1 VNDSIARPLR
11 STDEGLVRAIGVRA
25 LAANIV
31 NQIIGSGIFVLTA
44 AVAAILGPASVIA
57 YLVCA
62 LGIGLLALCFAELG
76 SRVVRSG
83 GTYAYIETAFGPFVG
98 FLAGILLWFG
108 GEVISSA
115 AISVVVV
122 DSVLSAVGIDVSGI
136 ARAVLL
142 VALLAGL
149 AAANIRGVRTGAR
162 LVEVATAA
170 KLAPLIVLVVLGV
183 FLGQRQ
189 NLAWAGIPAVQDVGR
204 AALILIFAFTGT
216 EAALTASGEVATPER
231 TIPRAILLGLTVV
244 TTLYIGVQLA
254 AQGIL
259 GASLATEQRAPL
271 AAAAGRAIGE
281 SGRQLILAGTLIS
294 AFGYLT
300 GNILASP
307 RMLFAFA
314 KDGLLPS
321 RLAAVHPR
329 FRTPHVAIATH
340 AALACAFALTGT
352 FRALAVLAVVPT
364 LLVFLG
370 CCLATLVLRRRDVRA
385 DGTPFRVPGGPV
397 VPLVTTGFIF
407 WLLAS
412 AGRAEVLVVGAILA
426 VASVLY
432 IVRGRFSHGRQ
443 PSEQL
448 S

>member
-1 VNDSIARPLR
+1 MNDSIARPLR
-11 STDEGLVRAIGVRA
+11 STEEGLVRAIGVRA

-31 NQIIGSGIFVLTA
+31 NQIIGSGIFVLPA
-44 AVAAILGPASVIA
+44 AVAGILGPASVVA

-76 SRVVRSG
+76 SRVARSG
-83 GTYAYIETAFGPFVG
+83 GTYAYVETAFGPFVG

-108 GEVISSA
+108 GEVISVA

-122 DSVLSAVGIDVSGI
+122 DSVLAAVGVDAGGL

-142 VALLAGL
+142 FALLAGL
-149 AAANIRGVRTGAR
+149 AATNIRGVRTGAR
-162 LVEVATAA
+162 LVEVVTAA
-170 KLAPLIVLVVLGV
+170 KLAPLIALVVLGV
-183 FLGQRQ
+183 ALGRRD
-189 NLAWAGIPAVQDVGR
+189 NLVWAGVPPVQDVGR
-204 AALILIFAFTGT
+204 AALLLIFAFTGT
-216 EAALTASGEVATPER
+216 EAALTASGEVATPAR

-259 GASLATEQRAPL
+259 GPSLATEQRAPL

-281 SGRQLILAGTLIS
+281 TGRQLILAGTLIS

-314 KDGLLPS
+314 TDGLLPS
-321 RLAAVHPR
+321 RFAAVHPR
-329 FRTPHVAIATH
+329 YRTPYVAIATH

-352 FRALAVLAVVPT
+352 FRALAVLSVVPT

-370 CCLATLVLRRRDVRA
+370 CCLATLVLRRRNVRA
-385 DGTPFRVPGGPV
+385 DGAPFRAPGGPV
-397 VPLVTTGFIF
+397 VPLVTTGFIL

-412 AGRAEVLVVGAILA
+412 AGRAEVLVVAAILA
-426 VASVLY
+426 VASALY
-432 IVRGRFSHGRQ
+432 FLRGRMGPARH
-443 PSEQL
+443 PTEQL
-448 S
+448 W

>member
-1 VNDSIARPLR
+1 M
-11 STDEGLVRAIGVRA
+11 
-25 LAANIV
+25 
-31 NQIIGSGIFVLTA
+31 
-44 AVAAILGPASVIA
+44 
-57 YLVCA
+57 
-62 LGIGLLALCFAELG
+62 
-76 SRVVRSG
+76 
-83 GTYAYIETAFGPFVG
+83 
-98 FLAGILLWFG
+98 
-108 GEVISSA
+108 
-115 AISVVVV
+115 
-122 DSVLSAVGIDVSGI
+122 
-136 ARAVLL
+136 
-142 VALLAGL
+142 
-149 AAANIRGVRTGAR
+149 
-162 LVEVATAA
+162 
-170 KLAPLIVLVVLGV
+170 
-183 FLGQRQ
+183 
-189 NLAWAGIPAVQDVGR
+189 
-204 AALILIFAFTGT
+204 
-216 EAALTASGEVATPER
+216 
-231 TIPRAILLGLTVV
+231 
-244 TTLYIGVQLA
+244 QLA

-352 FRALAVLAVVPT
+352 FRVLAVLAVVPT
-364 LLVFLG
+364 LFVFLG

>member
-1 VNDSIARPLR
+1 
-11 STDEGLVRAIGVRA
+11 VRA
-25 LAANIV
+25 LAANVV
-31 NQIIGSGIFVLTA
+31 NQIIASGIFVLPA
-44 AVAAILGPASVIA
+44 AVAAILGPASVVA

-76 SRVVRSG
+76 GRVVRSG

-108 GEVISSA
+108 GEVIATA

-122 DSVLSAVGIDVSGI
+122 DSVLAAVGVEVGGL

-149 AAANIRGVRTGAR
+149 AVTNIRGVRTGAR

-170 KLAPLIVLVVLGV
+170 KLLPLIVLVILGV
-183 FLGQRQ
+183 VFGEQH
-189 NLAWAGIPAVQDVGR
+189 NLAWTDVPAARDVGR
-204 AALILIFAFTGT
+204 AALLLIFAFTGT
-216 EAALTASGEVATPER
+216 EAALTASGEVVTPAR

-259 GASLATEQRAPL
+259 GPSLATEQRAPL
-271 AAAAGRAIGE
+271 AAAAGHVIGE
-281 SGRQLILAGTLIS
+281 TGRQLILAGTLIS

-314 KDGLLPS
+314 SDGLLPS
-321 RLAAVHPR
+321 RLAAVHAR
-329 FRTPHVAIATH
+329 YRTPYVAIGTH

-352 FRALAVLAVVPT
+352 FRALAVLSVVPT

-370 CCLATLVLRRRDVRA
+370 CCLATLILRRRDVRA
-385 DGTPFRVPGGPV
+385 DGTPFRAPGGPA
-397 VPLVTTGFIF
+397 VPSRNDRLIL
-407 WLLAS
+407 WLLVS

-432 IVRGRFSHGRQ
+432 LVRGRLNPGRQ
-443 PSEQL
+443 PAEQL

>member
-1 VNDSIARPLR
+1 VTRPVHG
-11 STDEGLVRAIGVRA
+11 TDEGLVRAIGVRA
-25 LAANIV
+25 LAANVV
-31 NQIIGSGIFVLTA
+31 NQIIGSGIFVLPA
-44 AVAAILGPASVIA
+44 AVAAILGPASVVA

-76 SRVVRSG
+76 GRVVRSG
-83 GTYAYIETAFGPFVG
+83 GVYAYIETAFGPFIG
-98 FLAGILLWFG
+98 FLAGILQWFG
-108 GEVISSA
+108 GEVISTA

-122 DSVLSAVGIDVSGI
+122 DSVLAAIGVDVGGV

-142 VALLAGL
+142 VALLGGL
-149 AAANIRGVRTGAR
+149 AAANIRGVRLGAR
-162 LVEVATAA
+162 LVEFATAA
-170 KLAPLIVLVVLGV
+170 KLVPLIALVILGV
-183 FLGQRQ
+183 FFGERH
-189 NLAWAGIPAVQDVGR
+189 NLAWTGVPAARDIGR
-204 AALILIFAFTGT
+204 ATLLLIFAFTGT
-216 EAALTASGEVATPER
+216 EAALTSSGEVATPSR

-259 GASLATEQRAPL
+259 GAALATEQRAPL
-271 AAAAGRAIGE
+271 AAAAGQAIGQ

-314 KDGLLPS
+314 HDGLLPS
-321 RLAAVHPR
+321 RIAAVHPR
-329 FRTPHVAIATH
+329 YRTPHVAIATH
-340 AALACAFALTGT
+340 TGLACVFALTGT

-370 CCLATLVLRRRDVRA
+370 CCLATVVLRRRDVRA

-397 VPLVTTGFIF
+397 VPLITTGFIL
-407 WLLAS
+407 WLLTS
-412 AGRAEVLVVGAILA
+412 AGRSEVLVVGAILA
-426 VASVLY
+426 VTSVIY
-432 IVRGRFSHGRQ
+432 IVRGRFKPGRQ
-443 PSEQL
+443 PTERCREPKR
-448 S
+448 